1 MDKKSKEKELRGLF
15 INKARKKARP
25 IVERRRAKLAKE
37 GKELSREEENKI
49 IRKVSKKIK
58 KEYTVRGLFL
68 AMGLSAGIAGTKLL
82 NEVNNVG
89 ITQTENSINIDAIK
103 AGKDVYI
110 ENDSKDNKY
119 TPREIFLNNNK
130 VDLDAQT
137 NEIKENVTEEI
148 DGLKNKK
155 DVLNYVKDIYAEEYN
170 ETNGN
175 NITKKDISI
184 SKEIF
189 LVEVK
194 KDKAK
199 NGDDILRYEYGSEG
213 YPKGIYTIQVKTG
226 NGIETQVISRDSSN
240 KKVRVYDSEETVEE
254 YKENEASKL
263 ANVIMSGT
271 DYGIALEEKENNPVD
286 TMDTYKTRF
295 VNAITEN
302 REKKINKIVEGKNK
316 ENNKNNDEIIFE
328 AR

>member
-103 AGKDVYI
+103 AEKDVYI

-170 ETNGN
+170 ETNGT

-184 SKEIF
+184 SK
-189 LVEVK
+189 
-194 KDKAK
+194 
-199 NGDDILRYEYGSEG
+199 
-213 YPKGIYTIQVKTG
+213 
-226 NGIETQVISRDSSN
+226 
-240 KKVRVYDSEETVEE
+240 
-254 YKENEASKL
+254 
-263 ANVIMSGT
+263 
-271 DYGIALEEKENNPVD
+271 
-286 TMDTYKTRF
+286 
-295 VNAITEN
+295 
-302 REKKINKIVEGKNK
+302 
-316 ENNKNNDEIIFE
+316 
-328 AR
+328 